1 MGTTSAYPP
10 LHTAEHLL
18 TAILARHFPEMTNYA
33 SRFKSRKCVFEF
45 DYPHPIPVDQVKAV
59 ESELQAIISA
69 AAAVT
74 TYELDREQAGFLP
87 NLHQVPADAGTVRV
101 VRIGEYDMRACIG
114 QHVSHTYEI
123 EHLRLPTFMEIE
135 TGRWRVNLVV
145 D

>member
-18 TAILARHFPEMTNYA
+18 TAVLARHFPEMTNHI

-45 DYPHPIPVDQVKAV
+45 DYPHPISAGQIAAV
-59 ESELQAIISA
+59 EAELQAIIAA

-74 TYELDREQAGFLP
+74 TFELSREQARYLP
-87 NLHQVPADAGTVRV
+87 NLHQVPGDAGTVRV
-101 VRIGEYDMRACIG
+101 VRIGEYDTRACIG
-114 QHVSHTYEI
+114 QHVSLTREI
-123 EHLRLPTFMEIE
+123 ERLRLPTFTEIE
-135 TGRWRVNLVV
+135 AGHWRVNLVV